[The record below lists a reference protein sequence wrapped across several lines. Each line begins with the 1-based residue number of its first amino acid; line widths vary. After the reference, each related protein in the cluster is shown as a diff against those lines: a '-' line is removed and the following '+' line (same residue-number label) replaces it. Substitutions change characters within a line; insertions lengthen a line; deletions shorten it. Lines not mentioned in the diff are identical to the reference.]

1 MCSVIG
7 VDEHN
12 GNCKELRLIQSVPD
26 HQNLTEP
33 SGGVRGSGVDEWCS
47 VVYEC
52 SVPGVSTLRSE
63 ENMLKDRVD
72 RIGGD

>member
-1 MCSVIG
+1 MLCVIG

-12 GNCKELRLIQSVPD
+12 GNCKELRLIQSVPN

-33 SGGVRGSGVDEWCS
+33 SGRVEGVGLTSGVVS
-47 VVYEC
+47 YEC

-63 ENMLKDRVD
+63 EYV
-72 RIGGD
+72 